1 MAHWARRHVDGPEP
15 NLCACR
21 FPAFQRIQ
29 HHLARAAHP
38 EEGVGSE
45 EALGVA
51 SAAMA
56 SEDVVFMRWKER
68 SFDSKHTETCGLTIQ
83 VPRACPP
90 PFGLRAVA

>member
-1 MAHWARRHVDGPEP
+1 MDHWGRRHVDRTEP

-38 EEGVGSE
+38 EEGVSSE
-45 EALGVA
+45 EALAVA
-51 SAAMA
+51 SAATA

-83 VPRACPP
+83 VPQCLPAC
-90 PFGLRAVA
+90 